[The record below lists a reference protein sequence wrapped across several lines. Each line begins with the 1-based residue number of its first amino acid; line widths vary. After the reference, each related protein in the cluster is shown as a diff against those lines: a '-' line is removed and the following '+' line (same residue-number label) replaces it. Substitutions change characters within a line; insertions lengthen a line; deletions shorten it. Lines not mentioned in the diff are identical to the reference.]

1 MGTARDLPKQ
11 HPEKKYFGQL
21 WGWFHPCISFCHSN
35 WPAVPFLG
43 FFWFGV
49 WLFACF
55 PLALVVFGFLSCLSC
70 WLLFCLPDY
79 QFTMK
84 PRAVHSL
91 ACVFCHDTSIS
102 HQFTF
107 PAHGLPVILDI
118 GRSQRRKKNCCVDS
132 SSFMFSY
139 GSADWKASGRTTWH
153 PSTNPKM
160 KSNWGVPIGLQQMC
174 GTKWVVIVC
183 LLQPKIILLRLRIP
197 SKGCFARPD
206 HRVSDGSTVD
216 PCFAYCSNLLDS
228 PPIAW

>member
-118 GRSQRRKKNCCVDS
+118 GRSQRRKK
-132 SSFMFSY
+132 
-139 GSADWKASGRTTWH
+139 K
-153 PSTNPKM
+153 
-160 KSNWGVPIGLQQMC
+160 
-174 GTKWVVIVC
+174 
-183 LLQPKIILLRLRIP
+183 LLRRFFFIHVFLRI
-197 SKGCFARPD
+197 SWLKGFRPD
-206 HRVSDGSTVD
+206 HLA
-216 PCFAYCSNLLDS
+216 PKHEPKNE
-228 PPIAW
+228 I